1 VLTKDGDELKWLD
14 LEVAAISI
22 LAGTQTTAPRALAGP
37 AMLRCRESGGARLV
51 VAELAVVAACSRRLV
66 ANESSDG
73 LHSALAQGN
82 DGATRGER
90 VGAQVEERRGGAK
103 R

>member
-1 VLTKDGDELKWLD
+1 LQAHGRLH
-14 LEVAAISI
+14 LERSQ
-22 LAGTQTTAPRALAGP
+22 GQ
-37 AMLRCRESGGARLV
+37 RCSGVERGGGARLV

-73 LHSALAQGN
+73 LHSALARGN